1 MNNTPRTDAAAF
13 DAFDGQ
19 GGEVVFAA
27 FASQL
32 ERERNSLQDQRDFC
46 MGEIERLR
54 KERDEARNIARWWDD
69 YEAMEALLCEM
80 QGLRDELVEVKCE
93 RDQWRIQCERAEMAL
108 QDIAT
113 GTSCRECSGEDQ
125 ARLAKDVIKTASNL

>member
-1 MNNTPRTDAAAF
+1 MNNTPETDAAAF

-27 FASQL
+27 FANQL

-54 KERDEARNIARWWDD
+54 KERDEARE
-69 YEAMEALLCEM
+69 EAERLRESLRCLLNPQCAVEEAANAA
-80 QGLRDELVEVKCE
+80 GK
-93 RDQWRIQCERAEMAL
+93 
-108 QDIAT
+108 
-113 GTSCRECSGEDQ
+113 
-125 ARLAKDVIKTASNL
+125 IKPDSLKTL